1 MGLYEIFEG
10 VKSDGLDIKQPFV
23 ATDMGL
29 NAVFATKAISFAA
42 ILEREEEGEG
52 GV

>member
-29 NAVFATKAISFAA
+29 NAVFATEAISLQQF
-42 ILEREEEGEG
+42 
-52 GV
+52 